1 MKMASYECG
10 VILLLLS
17 LCWGSAL
24 HSRMYNE
31 LQNDDQTGRLRGGSH
46 VVKEQ
51 SCPTW
56 YRETKH
62 NLVNKCVCGDT
73 LRGYVM
79 CDYATLETLIFAGFC
94 ISYNITIN
102 DKSLEDVHSTTTIP
116 IHKLSTPL
124 SQMILLN

>member
-1 MKMASYECG
+1 MASYECG
-10 VILLLLS
+10 VILFILS

-24 HSRMYNE
+24 HSRMDNE
-31 LQNDDQTGRLRGGSH
+31 LQNDNQKGRLRGGSH

-73 LRGYVM
+73 LGGYVM
-79 CDYATLETLIFAGFC
+79 CDYATLETLI
-94 ISYNITIN
+94 
-102 DKSLEDVHSTTTIP
+102 
-116 IHKLSTPL
+116 
-124 SQMILLN
+124 LLAFV